1 MGAPKQKWS
10 SEEEEALRAGVAKH
24 GTGKW
29 KNIQKDPE
37 FVNCL
42 ANRSN
47 IDLKD
52 KWRNMSV
59 SASGQGCRDKIK
71 TPKPKALL
79 PPPSSNLGT
88 PSPLPAAQDASANR
102 DIVPYSSIKSPSVVK
117 NRDGNYN
124 YTSMVI
130 DALASMKDPNG
141 SDADS
146 IMGFIEQKYD
156 VTFKGNLGQKLNR
169 LASQDRIEK
178 VQGKSGYFR
187 VKEEGALGKK
197 ASTSA
202 QMPKDDHHNQKHSEQ
217 TPTVI
222 DSLATEIEE
231 AAKDAAYRVADA
243 ENKAFLASKAV
254 EEAEKVAKEAV
265 ESDSMLQL
273 AIEIFQRCS
282 RGEIVLMA

>member
-1 MGAPKQKWS
+1 MGAPKNRWS
-10 SEEEEALRAGVAKH
+10 SEEEEALRAGVARH
-24 GTGKW
+24 GKGKW
-29 KNIQKDPE
+29 ANIRKDPQ
-37 FVNCL
+37 FLNSL

-47 IDLKD
+47 VDLKD
-52 KWRNMSV
+52 KWRNM
-59 SASGQGCRDKIK
+59 GDKLK
-71 TPKPKALL
+71 TPNPKALL
-79 PPPSSNLGT
+79 PPPSLNAVT

-102 DIVPYSSIKSPSVVK
+102 DIVPYSSTKSSASAK
-117 NRDGNYN
+117 NSHAHRYKH
-124 YTSMVI
+124 TSMII
-130 DALASMKDPNG
+130 DALTSMKDPNG

-156 VTFKGNLGQKLNR
+156 VNFGSTLGQKLNQ
-169 LASQDRIEK
+169 LANQDRIEK

-187 VKEEGALGKK
+187 VKGKGVLGKK
-197 ASTSA
+197 VSTSA
-202 QMPKDDHHNQKHSEQ
+202 QRPKYDHHNQKQSEG

-222 DSLATEIEE
+222 DSLASEIEE
-231 AAKDAAYRVADA
+231 AAKTAAYMIADA

-254 EEAEKVAKEAV
+254 EEAERVAKEA